1 MDFHLL
7 NDAGGLLSEL
17 LLHIEVASVP
27 LVKFTV
33 DDLLKLVSDLLSN
46 KVSIEVSMVQL
57 VPLKTLQDD
66 MRVKVL
72 MIRR

>member
-57 VPLKTLQDD
+57 VPLKALQDD